1 MKEPLTGDALSR
13 RVAEILGWDS
23 MPNIAHN
30 DHLANTTV
38 KEWCGDDV
46 GRHGMF
52 GDNHHFEVEQ
62 DLEFDSSSGP
72 IDTWWLWLSVEK
84 DSNLLNFAFPSPA
97 HAIKAAEG
105 LIRALRGDE

>member
-1 MKEPLTGDALSR
+1 MSLPQWALDAG
-13 RVAEILGWDS
+13 ADPEIGWECVRDARFIQVS
-23 MPNIAHN
+23 IA
-30 DHLANTTV
+30 
-38 KEWCGDDV
+38 
-46 GRHGMF
+46 GMF